1 MRRIVAGV
9 AAALVFQVVAG
20 QEDISLEEYAALMES
35 NREALGAVEAAVEA
49 AAYQDARRSVAIL
62 RRNFQGS
69 LPRFWSSRERADA
82 VEIVRDGVDRLARL
96 EEMMSRTWDVPEM
109 PVRQATEE
117 FRGAVCDACH
127 DIYREGDGESGF
139 RFREGIFA
147 LETAPVHAREWS
159 QYLAFDDRF
168 SINFP
173 GEPTIHEST
182 FVTGYGITLPARVY
196 TAEDDF
202 GTYSA
207 MAVDWNGANELHE
220 KANEACQAATG
231 DLRGGDNP
239 GICANNVEFDI
250 RGATLHAAF
259 GFLQRGSEVT
269 FFGPATEGRIG
280 GIRIQLLNEDGSRSF
295 ASIFWHENYLY
306 MTEANTPP
314 GMPPPV
320 LFSNGMNFLDE
331 YGIRIAY
338 DAPYSPTFPVPSRR
352 R

>member
-1 MRRIVAGV
+1 MRRIVAGL
-9 AAALVFQVVAG
+9 AAALVVQAVAG
-20 QEDISLEEYAALMES
+20 QEDISLEDYAALMES
-35 NREALGAVEAAVEA
+35 NQEALGAVEAAVDA

-62 RRNFQGS
+62 RRNFQGR
-69 LPRFWSSRERADA
+69 LPRFWYSRELADA

-96 EEMMSRTWDVPEM
+96 EEMMSRTWNVPEM

-139 RFREGIFA
+139 RFREGVFA
-147 LETAPVHAREWS
+147 LEAAPVHAREWS

-173 GEPTIHEST
+173 GEPAIHEAT
-182 FVTGYGITLPARVY
+182 YVTGYGITLPARVY

-207 MAVDWNGANELHE
+207 MAVDWHEANELHE

-239 GICANNVEFDI
+239 GICANHVRRDI

-269 FFGPATEGRIG
+269 FFGPATDGQIEGIK
-280 GIRIQLLNEDGSRSF
+280 IQLLHEDGSQSF
-295 ASIFWHENYLY
+295 ASIFWHEYYLLI
-306 MTEANTPP
+306 TEATTPP
-314 GMPPPV
+314 GMPPPI
-320 LFSNGMNFLDE
+320 LFANGLNFLDE

-338 DAPYSPTFPVPSRR
+338 DAPYSPTFPVPPRR